1 MLEMFKSKVLHI
13 LTVLFA
19 SALPYLNKKLN
30 LEMTPNYMHGVQVL
44 CGTFLGHLWHEAVGA
59 MKLKQLLASAGK
71 AAAALLVAL
80 SLVGCGTITPGEIQ
94 TGTTIFIGSGLTMA
108 SIAEKDPVVK
118 QRIVADCK
126 TIATATN
133 ALIPTFFPGATSQ
146 QLMNHA
152 VDTSLTI
159 LKSKL
164 AASQNGSM
172 IVDLI
177 KAAEVPF
184 TSVLGSSA
192 SPTAAMSPTS
202 QADALAFFTGV
213 SSALAMFTGDL
224 TLMPPLPPV
233 PSTTGAPPPPV
244 PAPAPVPPK

>member
-1 MLEMFKSKVLHI
+1 MSPMIHAWLAFVVGVLITAVKGKLGISDAHIHHI
-13 LTVLFA
+13 LGLCGGVMGLALRMTWVKKDL
-19 SALPYLNKKLN
+19 SALQAL
-30 LEMTPNYMHGVQVL
+30 
-44 CGTFLGHLWHEAVGA
+44 LGKPAT
-59 MKLKQLLASAGK
+59 AG
-71 AAAALLVAL
+71 AALLIGLL
-80 SLVGCGTITPGEIQ
+80 SMAGCGAITPGEIQ
-94 TGTTIFIGSGLTMA
+94 TGTTIFIGSGLTMT

-126 TIATATN
+126 VIAASTN

-164 AASQNGSM
+164 ASSPNGTM

-177 KAAEVPF
+177 QAAEVPF
-184 TSVLGSSA
+184 AAILGDKA
-192 SPTAAMSPTS
+192 SPTAAMSPNS
-202 QADALAFFTGV
+202 RADALAFFTGV

-224 TLMPPLPPV
+224 TLMPPLPPAPV
-233 PSTTGAPPPPV
+233 PSATGAPPPPA
-244 PAPAPVPPK
+244 PAPAPVPQK